1 MCREQFQSIQRSC
14 PQPLTSDTG
23 CVPLSRRRAYRQ
35 IGFVAEGSGGLLGL
49 VVWEEASGGS
59 QENRSDCVRG
69 FTGTEHVA
77 TPPHPDPTLPPS
89 LPPPSLTPSPAC
101 IGITSSINQAFDA
114 ADLSLCSTPSTGLM
128 NKPVV
133 ATSENTASVR
143 NLWRYFF
150 FYFFLLSSLL
160 RLICLP
166 SLCQSRLHTFKNR
179 D

>member
-1 MCREQFQSIQRSC
+1 MGR
-14 PQPLTSDTG
+14 
-23 CVPLSRRRAYRQ
+23 
-35 IGFVAEGSGGLLGL
+35 
-49 VVWEEASGGS
+49 VVWEEASGES

-69 FTGTEHVA
+69 FTVSQERNMLQ
-77 TPPHPDPTLPPS
+77 PPHKHTPRPSPPS
-89 LPPPSLTPSPAC
+89 HPPPLLTPSPAC

-143 NLWRYFF
+143 NPWRYFF

-166 SLCQSRLHTFKNR
+166 SLCQARLHTFKNR